1 MLNEGRAILAGRSYI
16 KWPWVVLIDT
26 AASWGLSAKMAAVGQ
41 NKMAAMTMGKMAV
54 KAQAMMP
61 ATALQELIYSPP

>member
-1 MLNEGRAILAGRSYI
+1 M
-16 KWPWVVLIDT
+16 DT